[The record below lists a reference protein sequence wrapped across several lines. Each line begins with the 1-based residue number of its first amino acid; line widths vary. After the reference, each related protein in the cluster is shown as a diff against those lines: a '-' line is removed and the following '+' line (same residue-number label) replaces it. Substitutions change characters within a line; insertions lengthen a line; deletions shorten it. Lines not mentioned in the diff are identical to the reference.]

1 MRSVFTIWPLAL
13 VTACTQTRAVVR
25 GLYEAIVHNS
35 GAPSQEE
42 RTRIDERQLA
52 FLRNLPQRRL
62 VVAPVAILAAKPRY
76 DSSAAMSIA
85 DSLRGAGLG
94 TPKVAEHA
102 VVVPF
107 VPQTNEAMIF
117 WSRFKA
123 LADTVRAHPP
133 ADADYVL
140 LVDVIGV
147 APERRGLGAVH
158 AMVVTS
164 TGEMAYSGMWNSAQ
178 PLYKELRPR
187 TVDDAA
193 RMVTTDITRKAH
205 DTR

>member
-13 VTACTQTRAVVR
+13 VIACTQTRAVVR

-52 FLRNLPQRRL
+52 FLRNFPQRRL